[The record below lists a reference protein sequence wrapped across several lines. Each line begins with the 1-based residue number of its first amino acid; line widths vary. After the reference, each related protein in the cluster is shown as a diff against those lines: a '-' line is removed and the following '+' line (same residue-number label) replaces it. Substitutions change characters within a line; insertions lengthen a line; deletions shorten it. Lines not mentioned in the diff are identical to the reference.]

1 MRVGL
6 VAVERALA
14 SSITIPLEMLF
25 AARSISQVSRSRNHD
40 LQLEVVG
47 RHTKP
52 VAMAGGLSLV
62 PTVDIGKDRHYDLI
76 FVPGLWGSPHKV
88 LRKSGSLLD
97 WLRDCHQAGS
107 TLVSLVTGSYFL
119 AEAGLLDNRS
129 CTTHWYYFDDF
140 QSRYPAARLDRR
152 RFITQDNDLY
162 CTGSVNAARDVTLHL
177 VEELFGEAIADEIAK
192 HFTHEIKRS
201 YESLLLAGQQQN
213 THHDETIIKVQ
224 EWFQENYTVPV
235 RLDRVAAEFRMSVR
249 SLNRRF
255 KTATGVTPLHYLQ
268 EIRMEHAKQLL
279 KQSNLAIA
287 EISDAVGYQDTSY
300 FSSLF
305 RKQAGVTPREYRE
318 LVRSK
323 QFRVE

>member
-47 RHTKP
+47 RHTMP

-88 LRKSGSLLD
+88 LRKSASLLD
-97 WLRDCHQAGS
+97 WLRDRHRAGS

-213 THHDETIIKVQ
+213 THHDETIIKIQ
-224 EWFQENYTVPV
+224 EWFQAHYTVPV
-235 RLDRVAAEFRMSVR
+235 RLDRVAAEFRLSVR

-268 EIRMEHAKQLL
+268 GIRMEHAKQLL

-305 RKQAGVTPREYRE
+305 RKQAGVTPRKYRE